1 MKNQPRGICARL
13 QLRLRIFAI
22 ALAVIVREGEGA
34 MEGAGDGA
42 AVHAEKGVEVGVAG
56 NQATEGSQIT
66 I

>member
-1 MKNQPRGICARL
+1 MKHQSGRIGARL

-22 ALAVIVREGEGA
+22 ALAVVVREGEWA
-34 MEGAGDGA
+34 VEGAGDGA
-42 AVHAEKGVEVGVAG
+42 AVHAKEGVQVCVAG